1 MKLQKIA
8 HDDPEMERFQERV
21 VNVAEIAKQL
31 GFAYWLFVKDATP
44 VGFVMVGRE
53 PLQLFAPIGTPL
65 AAFRI
70 LDFKQAPE
78 LLTEFVTAAVA
89 IAQEEDVDYASISIP
104 DDETQLID
112 QWKTAG
118 FEELEHRFTMVHALD
133 TSIEP
138 TTELR
143 FEQVPR
149 EELMKFLKTMKK
161 SMNGSPDVLLNLALD
176 NLLDIPDQFLD
187 IWYQQELMYFAY
199 KDTKLVGVIDLT
211 PKQGVL
217 NNLGVD
223 PQHRGKGYGRQL
235 VLFGLQK
242 LKELELEKA
251 SLGVA
256 ANNTVAL
263 ELYKSLGFKI
273 DEQKRILIWRKNK

>member
-21 VNVAEIAKQL
+21 ANVAEIAKQL

>member
-8 HDDPEMERFQERV
+8 HDDPEIEKFQERV
-21 VNVAEIAKQL
+21 ANVAGIAKQL
-31 GFAYWLFVKDATP
+31 GFAYWLFVKDDTP

-78 LLTEFVTAAVA
+78 LLTEFIITAVA
-89 IAQEEDVDYASISIP
+89 IAHEKDVDYASISIP

-112 QWKTAG
+112 QWKKAG
-118 FEELEHRFTMVHALD
+118 FEELEHRFTMIRALD
-133 TSIEP
+133 TPIEP
-138 TTELR
+138 ATELR

-161 SMNGSPDVLLNLALD
+161 AMNGSPDVLLNLALD
-176 NLLDIPDQFLD
+176 SLLDISDQFLD
-187 IWYQQELMYFAY
+187 IWYPQELMYFAY
-199 KDTKLVGVIDLT
+199 KDSDLVGVIDLT

-223 PQHRGKGYGRQL
+223 PQHRGKGYGRQI
-235 VLFGLQK
+235 VLFGLHK

>member
-1 MKLQKIA
+1 MKLQKIT
-8 HDDPEMERFQERV
+8 HDDPAMEPFQERIAD
-21 VNVAEIAKQL
+21 VAGIAKQL
-31 GFAYWLFVKDATP
+31 GFSYWLFVKDDQP
-44 VGFVMVGRE
+44 IGFVMVGRE

-65 AAFRI
+65 AVFRI

-78 LLTEFVTAAVA
+78 LLTEFVSEAVA
-89 IAQEEDVDYASISIP
+89 IAQEKDVDYASISIP

-112 QWKTAG
+112 QWKTVG
-118 FEELEHRFTMVHALD
+118 FEELEHRFSMVRALD
-133 TSIEP
+133 TPIEP

-149 EELMKFLKTMKK
+149 EELMKFLKKMKK

-176 NLLDIPDQFLD
+176 SLLDIPDQFLD

-199 KDTKLVGVIDLT
+199 KDTELVGVIDLT

-235 VLFGLQK
+235 VLFGLHK

-263 ELYKSLGFKI
+263 GLYKSLGFQIEDK
-273 DEQKRILIWRKNK
+273 KRILIWRKSN